1 MSNDNTKKTI
11 IVALGVCL
19 VCSILVSTAAV
30 SLRQIQKE
38 NKKRE
43 RLRNILVAGDLWKKN
58 IDIEKAYRDNIL
70 PVIVDVSS
78 GDVVP
83 ETDYTDRL
91 HPDKF
96 DINAMAKDGEYG
108 QKVDSKQDLAKL
120 KRMPRYMAIYQ
131 VMKND
136 DVSKLILPVYGQGLW
151 GTMYGF
157 IALDKD
163 LHTITGFTFYEH
175 EETPGLGGEVD
186 NPRWKKIW
194 VGKQAYDVNGQ
205 VIIRVIKGIVDPTR
219 AEAIHQV
226 DGLSGSTLTTR
237 KVDNLV
243 RFWLGDNGYGPYIQK
258 RREG

>member
-38 NKKRE
+38 NQKLE
-43 RLRNILVAGDLWKKN
+43 RLRNILVAGDLWREN
-58 IDIEKAYRDNIL
+58 IDIENAYQENIRS
-70 PVIVDVSS
+70 VILDVET

-83 ETDYTDRL
+83 ESNYNDKL
-91 HPDKF
+91 NPDKF
-96 DINAMAKDGEYG
+96 DINKMAKDGKYG
-108 QKVDSKQDLAKL
+108 KFVDSKQDIASL
-120 KRMPRYMAIYQ
+120 KRMPRFMAIYQ
-131 VMKND
+131 VVEND
-136 DVSKLILPVYGQGLW
+136 EISKLILPVYGSGLW

-157 IALDKD
+157 LALDKD

-175 EETPGLGGEVD
+175 AETPGLGGEVD

-194 VGKQAYDVNGQ
+194 VGKQAYDVNGK
-205 VIIRVIKGIVDPTR
+205 VIIQVIKGIVDPSSP
-219 AEAIHQV
+219 EAKHQV

-243 RFWLGDNGYGPYIQK
+243 RFWLGENGYGPYIQK